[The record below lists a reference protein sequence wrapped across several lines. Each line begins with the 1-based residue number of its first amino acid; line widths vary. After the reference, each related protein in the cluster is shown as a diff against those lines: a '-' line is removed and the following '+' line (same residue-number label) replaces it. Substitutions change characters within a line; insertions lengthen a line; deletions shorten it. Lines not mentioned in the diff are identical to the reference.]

1 MEADPELVVDA
12 NVVLPG
18 AVAFQA
24 FEAIPRRHAELAEIS
39 HPIELC
45 QLASDRRP
53 EDRRT
58 GVVRLAAV
66 QAIEEIL
73 GGGIRERAYHA

>member
-12 NVVLPG
+12 NAVLSG

-24 FEAIPRRHAELAEIS
+24 FEAIARGDAQLAEFS

-45 QLASDRRP
+45 QLASGHRP
-53 EDRRT
+53 
-58 GVVRLAAV
+58 
-66 QAIEEIL
+66 
-73 GGGIRERAYHA
+73 